1 MWIEMCSRSDT
12 HCVFLVQLLLQ
23 DGGNLNAVDSEGLT
37 PAMWA
42 CYFDQLQNLQ
52 FLHKAL
58 SRIDPEE
65 DAIFRDTDCYGQCVI
80 HWAVKGVGSL
90 QCLEV
95 VKKKASTLSLKQYMV
110 RCCAKSKV

>member
-12 HCVFLVQLLLQ
+12 HCLFLVQLLLQ

-95 VKKKASTLSLKQYMV
+95 IRKNKLVHSVSNSTW
-110 RCCAKSKV
+110 

>member
-1 MWIEMCSRSDT
+1 MCNCDDN

-23 DGGNLNAVDSEGLT
+23 VGGNLNAVDSEGLT

-52 FLHKAL
+52 LLHKAL

-65 DAIFRDTDCYGQCVI
+65 DAIFRDTDCYGQYVI
-80 HWAVKGVGSL
+80 HWAVKGVRSL

-95 VKKKASTLSLKQYMV
+95 KQTSNELALHKTMHSVSYST
-110 RCCAKSKV
+110 C

>member
-1 MWIEMCSRSDT
+1 MWNSTDT
-12 HCVFLVQLLLQ
+12 HCFFLVQLLLQ
-23 DGGNLNAVDSEGLT
+23 VGGNLNAVDSEGLT

-95 VKKKASTLSLKQYMV
+95 IKKASYCTQTQTV
-110 RCCAKSKV
+110 HGKVLCPV